1 MRAVFEL
8 LSEMYPSEFLNLDGI
23 EYFQFEEEF
32 MENNMRCI
40 PMIIRFK
47 MDIAGIKLKLSEW
60 KKFSSEERIGL
71 ALMSCDINEGS
82 KKYAGYL
89 AGLIKKHTG
98 RNPTSI
104 EINKIS
110 AWKDPHSIPGTLVKK
125 LKEFNWD
132 LSIVQWESLT
142 DLQRFALLKL
152 CRPGHENKN
161 FPKAMK
167 EFNLVN

>member
-8 LSEMYPSEFLNLDGI
+8 LSEIYPSEFLNLDGI

-32 MENNMRCI
+32 MENNIRCI

-60 KKFSSEERIGL
+60 KKFSPEERIEL
-71 ALMSCDINEGS
+71 ALMSCGFNEAS
-82 KKYAGYL
+82 EQYARYL
-89 AGLIKKHTG
+89 AGLIKKYT
-98 RNPTSI
+98 RRDPTNM
-104 EINKIS
+104 EVNRAP
-110 AWKDPHSIPGTLVKK
+110 AWKDLHSIPGILIEK
-125 LKEFNWD
+125 LKEFDWD
-132 LSIVQWESLT
+132 LSISQWKNLT
-142 DLQRFALLKL
+142 DLQRFSLIKL

>member
-1 MRAVFEL
+1 MEAIFEQ
-8 LSEMYPSEFLNLDGI
+8 LSETHPSEFLDLDGI

-47 MDIAGIKLKLSEW
+47 MDMAGIKLKLSEW
-60 KKFSSEERIGL
+60 KRFSTEERIEL
-71 ALMSCDINEGS
+71 AFMNCGFNEGGEQ
-82 KKYAGYL
+82 YAGYL

-98 RNPTSI
+98 RDPTTI
-104 EINKIS
+104 EVNKTPP
-110 AWKDPHSIPGTLVKK
+110 WKNLHSIPGILIEK
-125 LKEFNWD
+125 LREFDWN
-132 LSIVQWESLT
+132 LSIAQWGYLT

>member
-8 LSEMYPSEFLNLDGI
+8 LSEIYPSEFLNLEGI

-60 KKFSSEERIGL
+60 KKFSPEERIEL
-71 ALMSCDINEGS
+71 ALMSCGFNEAS
-82 KKYAGYL
+82 EQYARYL
-89 AGLIKKHTG
+89 AGLIKKYT
-98 RNPTSI
+98 RRDPTNM
-104 EINKIS
+104 EVNRAP
-110 AWKDPHSIPGTLVKK
+110 AWKDLHSIPGILIEK
-125 LKEFNWD
+125 LKEFDWD
-132 LSIVQWESLT
+132 LSISQWKNLT
-142 DLQRFALLKL
+142 DLQRFSLIKL